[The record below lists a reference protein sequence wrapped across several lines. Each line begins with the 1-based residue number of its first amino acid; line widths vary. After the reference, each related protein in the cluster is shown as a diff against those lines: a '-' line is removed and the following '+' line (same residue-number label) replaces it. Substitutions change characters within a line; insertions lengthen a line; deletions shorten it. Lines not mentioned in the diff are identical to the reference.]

1 MREKMVYVE
10 GESDKIFL
18 ILLNK
23 IKNLRTN
30 SKNIV
35 SCKGNTKLFKEA
47 EGIKEYLKAKDI
59 YIVFDSDNQKRE
71 TKIQEIKKQLQET
84 PEEEHRLND
93 EEFNQIKI
101 FLLPENDGSQHNP
114 EYCELEHLLEKMAK
128 ESENKEFYT
137 SFRQH
142 YDTLLDEAF
151 EEINQNQTPNRRE
164 QKKRAKCWLQPYIM
178 LSICLK
184 RGFIP
189 CGMDDLDPTEAAA
202 KIAEQRNTEILEK
215 LFNFDLTEL
224 QALIDFL
231 R

>member
-18 ILLNK
+18 TILNEV
-23 IKNLRTN
+23 KNLGLKDSN
-30 SKNIV
+30 IINCGSKD
-35 SCKGNTKLFKEA
+35 KLSKEA
-47 EGIKEYLKAKDI
+47 ESIKEYLKAKDI

-101 FLLPENDGSQHNP
+101 FLLPENDESQHNP
-114 EYCELEHLLEKMAK
+114 KYCELEHLLEKMAK
-128 ESENKEFYT
+128 ESENKAFYT

-151 EEINQNQTPNRRE
+151 EETNQNQTPIRRE
-164 QKKRAKCWLQPYIM
+164 QKKRTKCRLQPYIT

-184 RGFIP
+184 KGFIS
-189 CGMDDLDPTEAAA
+189 CGMDDLNPTEATD
-202 KIAEQRNTEILEK
+202 KIAEQRNTEILKK